1 MLYLANTLKIFYPKF
16 HNYLIG
22 ILKENKI
29 EFNIIPNTKDVWLRD
44 FMPIKIN
51 NNFIWFTYNPI
62 YLRPKKYHHLT
73 TEKSAISFKKPYN
86 ITHSDLII
94 DGGNCLIFKKQAMLT
109 DRIYKDNKFLSNKDI
124 NKKLIELLQ
133 LEKLIILPAVPNDFT
148 GHIDGLVRWLDE
160 KTILLSNPEN
170 EKEYYKSKL
179 FSGLKKQQLNYV
191 FIENKTNLNSDYI
204 SAKGCYTNYIE
215 LENEILFPVFN
226 IKSDQKAMNQIQLLF
241 PSKKLVPIYS
251 NAIAK
256 NGGLLHCISWQ
267 D

>member
-1 MLYLANTLKIFYPKF
+1 MLYFADSLKLLYPKF
-16 HNYLIG
+16 HNSLIA
-22 ILKENKI
+22 ILSENEI
-29 EFNIIPNTKDVWLRD
+29 EFDIIPKTKDVWLRD
-44 FMPIKIN
+44 FMPVKAKS
-51 NNFIWFTYNPI
+51 NFVWFTYNPI
-62 YLRPKKYHHLT
+62 YLKPKKYHHLIT
-73 TEKSAISFKKPYN
+73 SRTDITLAKTYN
-86 ITHSDLII
+86 ITQSDLII
-94 DGGNCLIFKKQAMLT
+94 DGGNCLIYKGQSLLT
-109 DRIYKDNKFLSNKDI
+109 DRIYIDNKHLSDKEI
-124 NKKLIELLQ
+124 NRRLIETLK
-133 LEKLIILPAVPNDFT
+133 LERVIILPSVPNDFT
-148 GHIDGLVRWLDE
+148 GHIDGLARWLDE

-179 FSGLKKQQLNYV
+179 YSGLKKQQLNYV